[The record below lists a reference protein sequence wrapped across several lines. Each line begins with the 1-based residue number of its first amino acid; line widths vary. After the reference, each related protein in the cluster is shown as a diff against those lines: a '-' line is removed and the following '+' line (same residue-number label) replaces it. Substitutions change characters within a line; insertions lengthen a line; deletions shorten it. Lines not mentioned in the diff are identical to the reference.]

1 MSTTLHPGTVRA
13 AQAGESV
20 PMRNHILFLVAMW
33 LIALLPFLLWRG
45 TWFGRPLSDQQIGD
59 YLHDNTNAKNVQHA
73 LTQLADR
80 MQRRDESAIAW
91 YPDVVRLSLFPVED
105 VRATAAT
112 SMGFDPSRTDFH
124 DALIVAMKDSSP
136 AVRANAAI
144 ALANFGDPLG
154 HDELMRILQP
164 SFVVTHEPAHVVDVV
179 KTGANVKQL
188 NTVAHIRIGTFD
200 YAVRAP
206 IAGKVIKVN
215 VEAGKDIAAGTQI
228 AVLEPSAD
236 QRLQA
241 LRALYAVGEPED
253 LPMIT
258 GMASSPELG
267 DKVRQQALLTERS
280 IRDRATAKNS
290 N

>member
-1 MSTTLHPGTVRA
+1 MSTTLHPGTLRA
-13 AQAGESV
+13 AQMEENVS
-20 PMRNHILFLVAMW
+20 MRNRILFLVAMW
-33 LIALLPFLLWRG
+33 LITLLPFLLWRG
-45 TWFGRPLSDQQIGD
+45 TWFGRPLSDQQIGE
-59 YLHDNTNAKNVQHA
+59 YLHDTNAKNVQHA

-91 YPDVVRLSLFPVED
+91 YPDVVRLALFPVED
-105 VRATAAT
+105 VRATAVS

-124 DALIVAMKDSSP
+124 DALIIALKDPSP

-144 ALANFGDPLG
+144 ALSNFGDPLG
-154 HDELMRILQP
+154 HDELIRILQP

-188 NTVAHIRIGTFD
+188 GTVAHISIGTFD

-215 VEAGKDIAAGTQI
+215 VEAQKDIAAGTQI

-236 QRLQA
+236 QQLQA
-241 LRALYAVGEPED
+241 LRALYAIGEPED

-258 GMASSPELG
+258 GMASSPELA

-280 IRDRATAKNS
+280 IRDRAAAKGS

>member
-1 MSTTLHPGTVRA
+1 
-13 AQAGESV
+13 
-20 PMRNHILFLVAMW
+20 
-33 LIALLPFLLWRG
+33 
-45 TWFGRPLSDQQIGD
+45 
-59 YLHDNTNAKNVQHA
+59 
-73 LTQLADR
+73 
-80 MQRRDESAIAW
+80 
-91 YPDVVRLSLFPVED
+91 
-105 VRATAAT
+105 
-112 SMGFDPSRTDFH
+112 
-124 DALIVAMKDSSP
+124 
-136 AVRANAAI
+136 
-144 ALANFGDPLG
+144 
-154 HDELMRILQP
+154 
-164 SFVVTHEPAHVVDVV
+164 
-179 KTGANVKQL
+179 
-188 NTVAHIRIGTFD
+188 VAHIRIGTFD